1 MSEVEL
7 QLCLAL
13 PTPNITK
20 GFKFNLNN
28 YHGFDHLK
36 QMSCFGDKTNRVIKK
51 RDFEHAFGNF
61 SDDRNAL
68 PLLLWSGPPN
78 EEDDDHNDRKKTTF
92 AIDDVNE
99 EDQVVEWPPIKSWR
113 NRTCHHHRRCRRHHH
128 KSAAGNGRSIYVK
141 MKNVMGIIMHV
152 ILSPTKTKKEIGW
165 LQEIFHGNKTHT
177 RPSDTLAKSNKTLA
191 AYHIAPPH
199 FPIVSSPFPFSSSA
213 VCSASPPPYP
223 CKSRRRWSLV
233 EIKGW
238 RWRRAHYGKRSGPS
252 KTKRA

>member
-141 MKNVMGIIMHV
+141 VKMEGVPIARKIDMRHYHSYQQLTNSLITMFTKNEKCDGDYNARYTLTYQDKEGDWLVAGDIPWHGFIRTV
-152 ILSPTKTKKEIGW
+152 QRLKILSNWG
-165 LQEIFHGNKTHT
+165 
-177 RPSDTLAKSNKTLA
+177 
-191 AYHIAPPH
+191 
-199 FPIVSSPFPFSSSA
+199 
-213 VCSASPPPYP
+213 
-223 CKSRRRWSLV
+223 
-233 EIKGW
+233 
-238 RWRRAHYGKRSGPS
+238 
-252 KTKRA
+252 